1 MKFLKWALLASAFG
15 GLLSGQAL
23 ARETNHSNKDSVI
36 LSRHIPA
43 ANQEQNVSKKGKG
56 LGNRTAKPSPYPFHP
71 ALMSRGYMNHK
82 RWKRLKRGGS

>member
-23 ARETNHSNKDSVI
+23 ARETNHTQKESVI
-36 LSRHIPA
+36 LSRHISA
-43 ANQEQNVSKKGKG
+43 ANQEQNVTKKGKG
-56 LGNRTAKPSPYPFHP
+56 LGNRTAKPCPYPFHP

-82 RWKRLKRGGS
+82 RWKQRRRSSS